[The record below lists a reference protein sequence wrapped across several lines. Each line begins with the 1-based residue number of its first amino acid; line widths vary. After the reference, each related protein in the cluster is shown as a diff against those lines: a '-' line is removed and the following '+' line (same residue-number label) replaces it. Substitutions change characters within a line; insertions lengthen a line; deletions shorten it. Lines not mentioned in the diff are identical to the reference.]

1 MKRPVIIALLIVALG
16 LVCLGIG
23 AVVFFT
29 ANGGFP
35 TNNPFDRRNI
45 SSQLE
50 ESKTLKVDTE
60 KPVALTVTS
69 AAGDVTVT
77 GADVETVQLKVIKTA
92 YDSTQ
97 ARADA
102 EVKGVKY
109 SIEQAGNA
117 ITLKYELPK
126 SVNFSNNVNTVDFI
140 VTVPQETTVKTE
152 TGMGETSVT
161 GTQGNVDI
169 HNDFGAITLEDIAGA
184 LSVKTNSGEVNATSI
199 DAGSEDIDLN
209 SDFGGITLKNAN
221 GKNITLNSKSG
232 RITLSEV
239 RATGDITSQTD
250 FGNSSFENGSAG
262 GLSIIT
268 KGGGVTLTKINISKI
283 IKVQDDFGEIDLEQA
298 TATSYDLQTNSGSIS
313 VDGVKGKLKAYTD
326 FGGISIQN
334 AQSVTL
340 DLLTKSGGVEFD
352 GSLGAGPHSVVSD
365 FGEINLTLPADSKL
379 NVDLSTDFGN
389 IKSDLPITVTVNGTN
404 NSDGDQIVGSIN
416 GGGDQFTAKTK
427 SGGVNIH
434 TAK

>member
-1 MKRPVIIALLIVALG
+1 MKRPVIISLLIVALA
-16 LVCLGIG
+16 LVCLGIA
-23 AVVFFT
+23 AVAFFT

-50 ESKTLKVDTE
+50 ENKTLKVDTG
-60 KPVALTVTS
+60 KPISLTVTS
-69 AAGDVTVT
+69 AAGEITVT
-77 GADVETVQLKVIKTA
+77 GSDVDAVQLKVVKTA
-92 YDSTQ
+92 FDSTQ
-97 ARADA
+97 ARADT
-102 EVKGVKY
+102 EVKGIKY
-109 SIEQAGNA
+109 SIEQTGNA
-117 ITLKYELPK
+117 ITLNYELPK
-126 SVNFSNNVNTVDFI
+126 SMNFSNNVNTVAFI
-140 VTVPQETTVKTE
+140 VTVPQNTTVKTK

-161 GTQGNVDI
+161 GTQGIVDI
-169 HNDFGAITLEDIAGA
+169 QNDFGAITVENIAGA
-184 LSVKTNSGEVNATSI
+184 VSVKTNSGEVNATSVE
-199 DAGSEDIDLN
+199 AGKEDISLN

-221 GKNITLNSKSG
+221 GRDITLNSKSG
-232 RITLSEV
+232 RITLNEV
-239 RATGDITSQTD
+239 RATGNITSQTD
-250 FGNSSFENGSAG
+250 FGNSSFENGSAN

-268 KGGGVTLTKINISKI
+268 KSGGVSITKVNISKEI
-283 IKVQDDFGEIDLEQA
+283 QVQDDFGEIDLEQA
-298 TATSYDLQTNSGSIS
+298 TATSYDLHTNSGSIT

-326 FGGISIQN
+326 FGGIEIQN

-352 GSLGAGPHSVVSD
+352 GSLGVGPHSVVSD

-389 IKSDLPITVTVNGTN
+389 IKSDLPISVTLNGTN

-416 GGGDQFTAKTK
+416 GGGDHFTAKTK
-427 SGGVNIH
+427 SGGLIIH